1 MVEARQAASTVRFVD
16 TYCELY
22 KNLFVE
28 VRAYEYFKYIHLGLI
43 SDIKRKSLPEIA
55 KVVGLENAQGL
66 HHFLSKSPWSAKEL
80 ESRRLGIILTVLE
93 GREIDVI
100 IDETGDK
107 KKGEKTDY
115 VKRQYIG
122 NKRKSREWDCLSK
135 CLWTL
140 GRDDFPIKV

>member
-1 MVEARQAASTVRFVD
+1 MVEARQAASTVRFLD

-66 HHFLSKSPWSAKEL
+66 HHFVKLVTLVSQRIRVKKVRHHL
-80 ESRRLGIILTVLE
+80 NCVRRE
-93 GREIDVI
+93 GNRC
-100 IDETGDK
+100 DK
-107 KKGEKTDY
+107 
-115 VKRQYIG
+115 
-122 NKRKSREWDCLSK
+122 
-135 CLWTL
+135 
-140 GRDDFPIKV
+140 